1 MKRGWFGPKALGAF
15 SGWPSAAPRTI
26 EGWLATLVFIALLAW
41 AIIGLGLTTPERW
54 VLGVLDAVVF
64 LTLTRVTYVDDEDSR

>member
-26 EGWLATLVFIALLAW
+26 EGWLSTIAFIVLLSW
-41 AIIGLGLTTPERW
+41 AIIGLGLTIRERW
-54 VLGVLDAVVF
+54 VLGIFDAVAF
-64 LTLTRVTYVDDEDSR
+64 LTLTRMTYTDDQGPS